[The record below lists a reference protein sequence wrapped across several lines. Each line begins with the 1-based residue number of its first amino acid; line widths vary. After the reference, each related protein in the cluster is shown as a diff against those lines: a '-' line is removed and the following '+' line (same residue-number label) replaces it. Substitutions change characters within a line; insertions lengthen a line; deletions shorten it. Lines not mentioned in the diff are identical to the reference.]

1 MAAAGAQIYLP
12 VRNRVLIASA
22 DPLFRLRVMKK
33 AVFADCDYEQAVGGA
48 HALAKLKQITC
59 TNVLLDRYLPDLDS
73 EELATLIQKRYPGVI
88 VGFLDSKTVDEIELC
103 EKHVSATPRSATAQE
118 DRGSA
123 NERCFTYAAVTA
135 PAPEE
140 PLEGMIGSSPVMQQV
155 YRLAR
160 MVARRDT
167 TVLITGE
174 TGTGKELVAE
184 AIHKM
189 SPRSRHPFVVVNC
202 AAIPEAL
209 FESELFGHARGAF
222 TGAIQS
228 RLGRAH
234 MAQGGTLFLD
244 EIGELPL
251 SMQAKLL
258 RFLQN
263 GEVQRLGSSD
273 VYRVDVRVICATNV
287 RLADLV
293 NTKHFREDL
302 FYRMAVFP
310 IAMPPLRDHPE
321 DVGALAD
328 HFLTKLCSD
337 ISIPKKWL
345 TNAAHDFLL
354 QARWAGNVRELQHVL
369 ERVFILSGNESEIV
383 PATFKIG
390 MGNIGMSNL
399 IES

>member
-22 DPLFRLRVMKK
+22 DPLFRLRVMRKSI
-33 AVFADCDYEQAVGGA
+33 FAGCDCEQAVGGA

-73 EELATLIQKRYPGVI
+73 EELAKLIEKRYPEITVS
-88 VGFLDSKTVDEIELC
+88 FLDSKIAEEFEPE
-103 EKHVSATPRSATAQE
+103 EKDVSASARAARLQD
-118 DRGSA
+118 DRRAS
-123 NERCFTYAAVTA
+123 NENSSNYGASTA
-135 PAPEE
+135 PPCEE
-140 PLEGMIGSSPVMQQV
+140 ALEGMIGSSPVMQQV

-228 RLGRAH
+228 RLGRVH

-293 NTKHFREDL
+293 HAKHFREDL

-310 IAMPPLRDHPE
+310 IAVPALRDHPE
-321 DVGALAD
+321 DVGALAN
-328 HFLTKLCSD
+328 HFLAKLCSD
-337 ISIPKKWL
+337 IGVPKKWL
-345 TNAAHDFLL
+345 TAASHDFLL

-369 ERVFILSGNESEIV
+369 ERVFILSGNELEIA
-383 PATFKIG
+383 PANF
-390 MGNIGMSNL
+390 NIGMSSL